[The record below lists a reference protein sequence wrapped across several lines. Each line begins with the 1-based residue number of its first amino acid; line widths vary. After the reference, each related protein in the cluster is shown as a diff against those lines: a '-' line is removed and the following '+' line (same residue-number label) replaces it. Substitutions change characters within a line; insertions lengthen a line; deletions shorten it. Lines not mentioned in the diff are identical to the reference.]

1 MKGTLPKPTLLELD
15 EYDINQRV
23 IEALTTTCSH
33 AVLFSIVNVEKDVV
47 EISNELQISLSTTY
61 KALTN
66 LEKLSLVEIQRF
78 KITDD
83 GKKIKM
89 YRSRIKKADIS
100 KLKEDCLADKEYMN
114 EIVAL
119 LNENIEEFYET
130 TAISIKA
137 KERFSIS
144 RAAHKVRNG
153 LEMVKANSLLDYL
166 DMIQKECQHLNTY
179 DNISNLISGFKNE
192 YIAVLNEIRKQINE
206 LDA

>member
-89 YRSRIKKADIS
+89 YRSRIKKQIF
-100 KLKEDCLADKEYMN
+100 
-114 EIVAL
+114 L
-119 LNENIEEFYET
+119 LMKI
-130 TAISIKA
+130 
-137 KERFSIS
+137 
-144 RAAHKVRNG
+144 
-153 LEMVKANSLLDYL
+153 
-166 DMIQKECQHLNTY
+166 IQKYYFIQM
-179 DNISNLISGFKNE
+179 IIKN
-192 YIAVLNEIRKQINE
+192 
-206 LDA
+206 